1 MLNPAIHAERRK
13 RLQTAM
19 QHGIAVIPTA
29 PEVARN
35 AGTPHDYRHDSHFYY
50 LTGFAE
56 PEAVVVLV
64 AGNKMQSILCCREK
78 NAEREVWDGFRY
90 GPDAASEKFGFDA
103 AYPIAQLDEKLV
115 ELMGNQPVLFSLLG
129 QDGAWDARLLGLRAR
144 VQEKVRSGISAPDEI
159 RDVRVLL
166 DEMRLVKDGA
176 ELGTMRRAA

>member
-1 MLNPAIHAERRK
+1 MPNPAIHAERRK

-19 QHGIAVIPTA
+19 QQGIAVIPTA

-35 AGTPHDYRHDSHFYY
+35 AGTPHDFRHDSHFYY

-64 AGNKMQSILCCREK
+64 AGDKMQSILFCREK
-78 NAEREVWDGFRY
+78 NAEREVWDGFRH

-115 ELMGNQPVLFSLLG
+115 ELLGNQPTLFYPVGS
-129 QDGAWDARLLGLRAR
+129 DAAWDARFLKLRETVKA
-144 VQEKVRSGISAPDEI
+144 KSRSTRCRRASE
-159 RDVRVLL
+159 RD
-166 DEMRLVKDGA
+166 RLV
-176 ELGTMRRAA
+176 